1 MKIRS
6 TVLAILVAGC
16 LAMASPGV
24 MAKGSGG
31 NGGGS
36 SGGGGGGGG
45 GGGWS
50 LLLSTFGLR

>member
-1 MKIRS
+1 M
-6 TVLAILVAGC
+6 LAILVAGC

-24 MAKGSGG
+24 MAKGGSGG

-50 LLLSTFGLR
+50 LSLLLSTFSLR